1 VLPTDDEDGRRA
13 RCRWACPVC
22 EPGWSVDGEEDPHGK
37 SSRFKGVSWDAQ
49 RGSWQAKVG
58 INGKTTHLGRFAD
71 EEDAARAYDA
81 AAVAAFG
88 AYARTNFTTGDS

>member
-1 VLPTDDEDGRRA
+1 MTNPDAPRCVECNTPNSLPAPNRIA
-13 RCRWACPVC
+13 
-22 EPGWSVDGEEDPHGK
+22 K

-49 RGSWQAKVG
+49 RGSCQAKVG